1 MRGAGCPRVTQP
13 FATLCT
19 PEGALTVRL
28 ACVRRAAS
36 VHPEPGSNSPFERA
50 PGSPAC
56 VSSLGAR
63 RSVQDPADLDSLG
76 FELTLS
82 NNSNF
87 ALLSLVDLS
96 IAVSGSQGSR
106 RPGGRLSPRAAREIT
121 ILDSGF
127 CSSTIKHFHVSI
139 TKSAGAPGQCPAAP
153 ANVPRWSAA
162 TCSPTDSLR
171 STIGARGLNFR
182 VRHGTGCA
190 SPAMA
195 ADQRGTFS
203 ARGAGRAPC
212 PQGRTAGLKT
222 TLPRRSQGPGSGK
235 RRARP
240 ISAARLSASRRLHLR
255 PITSWSTRG
264 LTEGRTHL
272 GTGFPLRC
280 FQRLSQ
286 PDSATGRCRW
296 STTRAPEVRPPRSSR
311 TRGSLPQF
319 SYARGG

>member
-1 MRGAGCPRVTQP
+1 MTQ
-13 FATLCT
+13 FIEYLGICS
-19 PEGALTVRL
+19 ALT
-28 ACVRRAAS
+28 A
-36 VHPEPGSNSPFERA
+36 GI
-50 PGSPAC
+50 
-56 VSSLGAR
+56 
-63 RSVQDPADLDSLG
+63 Q
-76 FELTLS
+76 
-82 NNSNF
+82 
-87 ALLSLVDLS
+87 
-96 IAVSGSQGSR
+96 
-106 RPGGRLSPRAAREIT
+106 
-121 ILDSGF
+121 
-127 CSSTIKHFHVSI
+127 
-139 TKSAGAPGQCPAAP
+139 KSAGAPGQCPAAP

-203 ARGAGRAPC
+203 ARGAGLAPC

-222 TLPRRSQGPGSGK
+222 TLPRRSRGPGSGK